1 MIPQLDLHGVKH
13 EDVGRQC
20 DKFMSSIWG
29 NYDCVDIITGNST
42 QMRKLVISA
51 LDYYDVEISM
61 SMNKPAVL
69 RIYL

>member
-1 MIPQLDLHGVKH
+1 MIPLLDLHGTKH

-29 NYDCVDIITGNST
+29 NYACVDIVTGNSIE
-42 QMRKLVISA
+42 MRKLVIAA